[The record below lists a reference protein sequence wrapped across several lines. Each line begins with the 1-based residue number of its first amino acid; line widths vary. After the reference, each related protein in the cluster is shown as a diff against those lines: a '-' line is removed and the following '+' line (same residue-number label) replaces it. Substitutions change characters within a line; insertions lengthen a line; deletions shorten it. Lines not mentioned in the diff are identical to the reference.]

1 MSTRDDE
8 QFEKY
13 LKQFRPVAPEA
24 LPMKEQVRARRHPL
38 LFAAWAAVAAAILL
52 SVMVPVFQHRPPH
65 RPGEIRTSRP
75 GVEELSNPQPL
86 TIAKANALLAEA
98 PSFKAAVDNM
108 AFQSESKPI
117 SQGRYS
123 ALALLSEEEIKQ

>member
-1 MSTRDDE
+1 VPIRDDE

-13 LKQFRPVAPEA
+13 LKQFRPVAPDV
-24 LPMKEQVRARRHPL
+24 LQVKKQVRARRPL
-38 LFAAWAAVAAAILL
+38 LFAAWAAVVAAIL
-52 SVMVPVFQHRPPH
+52 VAAMVSLFLHWPPH
-65 RPGEIRTSRP
+65 RPGEVINSRP
-75 GVEELSNPQPL
+75 GVEELNDPQPL

-117 SQGRYS
+117 SEGRYS
-123 ALALLSEEEIKQ
+123 ALALLSEEETKQ

>member
-1 MSTRDDE
+1 MPVRDDE

-24 LPMKEQVRARRHPL
+24 LAVKEQVRVRQRPL
-38 LFAAWAAVAAAILL
+38 LFAGWAAVAVLL
-52 SVMVPVFQHRPPH
+52 AVMVSVFLHRPPQ
-65 RPGEIRTSRP
+65 RPGEARTSKP
-75 GVEELSNPQPL
+75 GVEELNNPQPL
-86 TIAKANALLAEA
+86 TIAKANALLAKA

-117 SQGRYS
+117 SEGRYS
-123 ALALLSEEEIKQ
+123 ALALLSKEETKQ